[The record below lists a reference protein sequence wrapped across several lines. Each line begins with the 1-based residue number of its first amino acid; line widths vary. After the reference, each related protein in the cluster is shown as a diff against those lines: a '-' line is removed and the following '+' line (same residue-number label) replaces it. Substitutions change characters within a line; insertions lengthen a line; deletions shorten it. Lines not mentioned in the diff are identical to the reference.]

1 MKIKKLLTM
10 LLILALSFAV
20 IRLIGEPHELN
31 NDDKNPSLLDD
42 DVRVFDNVYD
52 INIDL
57 NMNYIDMD
65 IFESIQS
72 VYAEIDFYGKFNE
85 GNL

>member
-20 IRLIGEPHELN
+20 IRLIGKPRELN
-31 NDDKNPSLLDD
+31 SDDKNPSLLDD

-57 NMNYIDMD
+57 NMNYIDIDM
-65 IFESIQS
+65 FESIQS